1 MAVVSTA
8 PTKARGNVVLTANTD
23 DDEITLTTC
32 YDKDCTT
39 AKTLTSSVAV
49 SE

>member
-1 MAVVSTA
+1 MAVVSTK
-8 PTKARGNVVLTANTD
+8 PTEGRGNVVLTANTD

-32 YDKDCTT
+32 YDSKCTS
-39 AKTLTSSVAV
+39 AKTLTSKVAV